1 MDNLANVLNRLGV
14 GINGFA
20 NNTVDKLKKTC
31 LPKQVVTF
39 DFYSKNLAEND
50 DERSIGRAIYQQ
62 IEKSK
67 EKGLTGDELRL
78 AMTSQPI
85 DDVTIEIHLK
95 KMIEEYLIVK
105 TGVVS
110 LRFVATIHA
119 KPWILRSFKIL
130 RIKVKK
136 TLIVFSIVRTHF
148 SKFT

>member
-1 MDNLANVLNRLGV
+1 MDDLAHVLNRFGV
-14 GINGFA
+14 GINGFS
-20 NNTVDKLKKTC
+20 NNTVDRLKKTC
-31 LPKQVVTF
+31 FPKQVVTL
-39 DFYSKNLAEND
+39 DFYSKNIAEND
-50 DERSIGRAIYQQ
+50 DGKETVRAIYQQ

-67 EKGLTGDELRL
+67 ENGLTGDELRL
-78 AMTSQPI
+78 AMTSQSFD

-130 RIKVKK
+130 RTKV
-136 TLIVFSIVRTHF
+136 
-148 SKFT
+148 

>member
-1 MDNLANVLNRLGV
+1 MVRYARKV
-14 GINGFA
+14 
-20 NNTVDKLKKTC
+20 NNTVDRIKKTC
-31 LPKQVVTF
+31 FPKQFVTL
-39 DFYSKNLAEND
+39 DFYSKNIAEND
-50 DERSIGRAIYQQ
+50 DEKETVRAIYQQ

-67 EKGLTGDELRL
+67 ENGLTGDELRL
-78 AMTSQPI
+78 AMTSQSF

-130 RIKVKK
+130 RTKV
-136 TLIVFSIVRTHF
+136 
-148 SKFT
+148 

>member
-1 MDNLANVLNRLGV
+1 MDDLAHVLNRFGV
-14 GINGFA
+14 GINGFS
-20 NNTVDKLKKTC
+20 NNTVDRLKKTC
-31 LPKQVVTF
+31 FPKQVVTL
-39 DFYSKNLAEND
+39 DFYSKNIAEND
-50 DERSIGRAIYQQ
+50 DEKETVRAIYQQ

-67 EKGLTGDELRL
+67 ENGLTGDELRL
-78 AMTSQPI
+78 AMTSQSF

-130 RIKVKK
+130 RTKV
-136 TLIVFSIVRTHF
+136 
-148 SKFT
+148 

>member
-1 MDNLANVLNRLGV
+1 VDNLANVLNRLGV

-31 LPKQVVTF
+31 LPKQVVTL

-50 DERSIGRAIYQQ
+50 DERSIARAIYQQ

-95 KMIEEYLIVK
+95 KMNEEYLIVK

-110 LRFVATIHA
+110 LRFVATIHT

-136 TLIVFSIVRTHF
+136 NYCFFNCTNSLQ
-148 SKFT
+148 

>member
-1 MDNLANVLNRLGV
+1 MDDLAHVLNRFGV
-14 GINGFA
+14 GINGFS
-20 NNTVDKLKKTC
+20 NNTVDRLKKTC
-31 LPKQVVTF
+31 FPKQVVTL
-39 DFYSKNLAEND
+39 DFYSKNIAEND
-50 DERSIGRAIYQQ
+50 DEKETVRAIYQQ

-67 EKGLTGDELRL
+67 ENGLTGDELRL
-78 AMTSQPI
+78 AMTSQSFD

-130 RIKVKK
+130 RTKV
-136 TLIVFSIVRTHF
+136 
-148 SKFT
+148 